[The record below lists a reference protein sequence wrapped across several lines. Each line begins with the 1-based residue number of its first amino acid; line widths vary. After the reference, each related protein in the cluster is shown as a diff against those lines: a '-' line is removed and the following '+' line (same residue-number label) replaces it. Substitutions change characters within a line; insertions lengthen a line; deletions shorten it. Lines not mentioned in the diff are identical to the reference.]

1 MSYKVLYRKYRPDNF
16 DEVIGQ
22 KYVVEILKNSI
33 KEGHIAH
40 AYLFSG
46 PRGTGKTSMAR
57 ILAKSLNCLDN
68 KEGKAC

>member
-16 DEVIGQ
+16 DDVIGQ

-40 AYLFSG
+40 AYFQAQGELE
-46 PRGTGKTSMAR
+46 K
-57 ILAKSLNCLDN
+57 LQWL
-68 KEGKAC
+68 EY